1 MAKTLISRSNGM
13 REISSIRMVL
23 FIAVLIIFVFPSGN
37 IAREGGRPA
46 DSGLESRW
54 MEILKIAGADPP
66 EGAKADAVLGPLPSD
81 DELKSG
87 GGLSTGEFIDAF
99 NSPNAARGLMRDFAR
114 ARLRELG
121 RRGFL
126 DSVAVEAVLG
136 PEPRGVSGSRFFMI
150 PPIPG
155 DSFQTLIDYILAAAL
170 AVPGGDY
177 MPSLDDRLKID
188 RALQASFAI
197 SSPRVRMQYMDFDVV
212 WTTAQMELSC
222 ARSEKRASL
231 THDMIWLYL
240 QVKDSAGLDRLPSP
254 PDRAAEK
261 ILDQGSGLFSRA
273 REISRTMPES
283 LAAVTAWKCE

>member
-212 WTTAQMELSC
+212 WTTAQRHDLALSSGQGFG
-222 ARSEKRASL
+222 RPRPASL
-231 THDMIWLYL
+231 A
-240 QVKDSAGLDRLPSP
+240 S
-254 PDRAAEK
+254 
-261 ILDQGSGLFSRA
+261 GSGRGENSRS
-273 REISRTMPES
+273 RERSFLPGERNLPYNAGISGSGNGVEM
-283 LAAVTAWKCE
+283 